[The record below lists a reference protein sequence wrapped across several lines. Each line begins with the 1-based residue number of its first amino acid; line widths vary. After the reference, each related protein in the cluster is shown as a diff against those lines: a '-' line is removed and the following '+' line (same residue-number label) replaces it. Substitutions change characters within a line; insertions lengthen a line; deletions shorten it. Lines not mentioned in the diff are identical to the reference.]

1 MKWKTTFL
9 KTAVFFIGIIVLAL
23 CIFLVPWMAEE
34 TAKAFPKYAYLKW
47 PVLLGVY
54 LTMIPFFLAL
64 YQSVKLL
71 SYIEK
76 KIPFTKRT
84 VIALRNI
91 KYYGIVIMACDVLGL
106 LFLFSQDAVQ
116 PGVFL
121 LGFAIIFGSIMISV
135 FAAILQELIR
145 SALAL
150 KEENDLTI

>member
-9 KTAVFFIGIIVLAL
+9 KAAVFFIGIIVLVL

-34 TAKAFPKYAYLKW
+34 MAKTYPKYAYLKV

-64 YQSVKLL
+64 YQSAKLL

-76 KIPFTKRT
+76 KIPFTERT
-84 VIALRNI
+84 VAALRHI
-91 KYYGIVIMACDVLGL
+91 KYYGIAIMVCDVLGL

-121 LGFAIIFGSIMISV
+121 LGFSVIFGSIVISV

-145 SALAL
+145 SALAI
-150 KEENDLTI
+150 KEENDLTV